1 MFILDNGNAF
11 HWNVDRM
18 GDMKQKLSITS
29 EATLDEIAEQLRN
42 NLTVKQ
48 LADFVIK
55 IGDDHTDCLDYW
67 ACLYK
72 KTKRILDGATND

>member
-1 MFILDNGNAF
+1 
-11 HWNVDRM
+11 
-18 GDMKQKLSITS
+18 MKQKLSITS

-48 LADFVIK
+48 LADFVVR
-55 IGDDHTDCLDYW
+55 IGDKHEDCLDYW

-72 KTKRILDGATND
+72 RTKRILDGVAED